1 LYVLL
6 EAPFEGEHVFSS
18 IRRVY
23 EKKKREFFSLSP
35 NDMQKIDP
43 NRPRLVLHEMRC
55 YCTSRVHLPH
65 HRGWWFPQGFR
76 FGNKKEK

>member
-35 NDMQKIDP
+35 NDMQKID
-43 NRPRLVLHEMRC
+43 E
-55 YCTSRVHLPH
+55 T
-65 HRGWWFPQGFR
+65 FA
-76 FGNKKEK
+76 KEKAKKD